1 MYVRISRVGYV
12 MRLLSKLTKNLNGK
26 KLSERRWWFE
36 KSVATFKI
44 VGRHCNLGVI
54 LNGICVIFPKFNQ

>member
-1 MYVRISRVGYV
+1 